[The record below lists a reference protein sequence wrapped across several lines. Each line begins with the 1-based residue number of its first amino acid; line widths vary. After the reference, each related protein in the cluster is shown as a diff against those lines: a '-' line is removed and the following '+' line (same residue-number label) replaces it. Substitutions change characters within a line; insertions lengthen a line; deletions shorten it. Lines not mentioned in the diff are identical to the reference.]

1 MQQDGINYQTP
12 EALAR
17 LPIDLL
23 FAHGGFVRGRIE
35 TAIAYGNVL
44 VAHEEGL
51 ARAQHYYD
59 NVYGAERD
67 ARTQRMNIR
76 TLITRYLRYIMRSPL
91 GILSEGAEEY
101 NDIIAARERNIIAN
115 CAYAQRSTRDNLHQR
130 GHVLERVRG
139 VLVEIRAWLFFTNR
153 GDLFWETYLGPGHVT
168 INQMVEAETQMQFI
182 LEQLEGDRGL
192 AVMESQHSR
201 LGQNSRLRQ
210 LDPHL
215 LESIHQMSL
224 VP

>member
-1 MQQDGINYQTP
+1 MQHDGINYQTP

-35 TAIAYGNVL
+35 TAIGYGNVL
-44 VAHEEGL
+44 AAHL

-67 ARTQRMNIR
+67 ARTQRMNILA
-76 TLITRYLRYIMRSPL
+76 LITRYLRYIMRSPL
-91 GILSEGAEEY
+91 GEGAEEY
-101 NDIIAARERNIIAN
+101 NDAIAARERNIL
-115 CAYAQRSTRDNLHQR
+115 AYAQRSTRDNLHER
-130 GHVLERVRG
+130 GNALECVRG
-139 VLVEIRAWLFFTNR
+139 ILIEIRAWLLFINR
-153 GDLFWETYLGPGHVT
+153 GGETYLGPGHVT

-192 AVMESQHSR
+192 AVMESQHRR